1 MKRKF
6 ILMTKNVARLIEL
19 AQNRGSCSE
28 RVKKLKFEVR
38 TFRIFRDDPLE
49 VVFRTE
55 DLDTIELLKEMF
67 PPALRLTSYW
77 NWIGTGFLSWNWIST
92 GFLSE
97 VIQNCTKLD
106 LNYHANQDIKI
117 SIVCHTDEKDYIK
130 LFEHSYGPV
139 EFDVPDLNDNKIKEK
154 FIKEFVND
162 IKQFKIMATI

>member
-28 RVKKLKFEVR
+28 RVKKLKFEVG

-49 VVFRTE
+49 VAFRTE
-55 DLDTIELLKEMF
+55 DLGTIELLKEMF

-77 NWIGTGFLSWNWIST
+77 NWNGTGFLS
-92 GFLSE
+92 E
-97 VIQNCTKLD
+97 AIQNCTKLD
-106 LNYHANQDIKI
+106 LNYYANQDIKI
-117 SIVCHTDEKDYIK
+117 SIVCHTDETDYIEP
-130 LFEHSYGPV
+130 FEHSYGPV